1 MAGRPVGRKSGASA
15 VGLLVTLLVLGG
27 IAGAVFALQ
36 PGTKTSPGAAKT
48 ATTIN
53 ASPAKAGSN
62 ISQAA
67 QEACQT
73 NYQAVQTA
81 VSAYEALHSQHP
93 ATMKELASMIRGPVS
108 TYFYAIT
115 IDPHHP
121 GRIDVSTPGHAETP
135 GDAACRFAG

>member
-1 MAGRPVGRKSGASA
+1 MAGIPVGRKSGASA

-27 IAGAVFALQ
+27 IAGAVLALQ
-36 PGTKTSPGAAKT
+36 PGTKTNPGVAKT
-48 ATTIN
+48 PTTIN
-53 ASPAKAGSN
+53 ASPAKAGSD
-62 ISQAA
+62 IALGASA
-67 QEACQT
+67 ACQT
-73 NYQAVQTA
+73 DFDSVQTA
-81 VSAYEALHSQHP
+81 VGEYEALHGRP
-93 ATMKELASMIRGPVS
+93 PTNMTALAGMIHNPVS

>member
-1 MAGRPVGRKSGASA
+1 MTRSQIELDAGASA

-53 ASPAKAGSN
+53 ASPAKAASN

-67 QEACQT
+67 QEACQS

-81 VSAYEALHSQHP
+81 VSEYEALHSQPP
-93 ATMKELASMIRGPVS
+93 ATMKELASMIRSPVS
-108 TYFYAIT
+108 TYFYAFT

-121 GRIDVSTPGHAETP
+121 GQVDVSTPGHAATP
-135 GDAACRFAG
+135 GEAGCRYAG